1 MYCTV
6 SPKVL
11 IVKLDKPVCVL
22 QSAKS
27 ALQGS
32 VKSVYVKL
40 QGFRVATWYSLDES
54 WWLIDW
60 YMMYSGKTTRVPC
73 SSPVQTGEA
82 PEEAR
87 GATALLEKSH
97 SAGSSAPP
105 SPLQALL
112 LSKSFF
118 KQHKPE
124 EAQWGKWEWI
134 IRLMLTGFC
143 LKQLQRITSHERLLS
158 FSLGGNQFLLNLVKR
173 PDSGPDKCLVF
184 LVLLAFKMMNIATE
198 TELSLK
204 SESTKQLFSLNAL
217 PTQYNLTF
225 NMVKAMYKHTSHL

>member
-1 MYCTV
+1 M
-6 SPKVL
+6 
-11 IVKLDKPVCVL
+11 
-22 QSAKS
+22 
-27 ALQGS
+27 
-32 VKSVYVKL
+32 KSVYVKL

-82 PEEAR
+82 PDEAQ

-112 LSKSFF
+112 LHLKYPPQALPVVQKLF
-118 KQHKPE
+118 KQHRPE
-124 EAQWGKWEWI
+124 EVQWGKWEWI